1 MATQEEKKIPS
12 YRSTGFDFTINK
24 PLKYP
29 LANRSD
35 HFVRFSIN
43 LDEESRLI
51 REGKVTVLGNVD
63 QTDQNRLRQR
73 PINQDVFNV
82 AVGGLGAT
90 KGAVAGA
97 ALAIRKLKGFPGN
110 KFRAAG
116 NVVGGT
122 VLGGA
127 AGGAIGATIASQINI
142 DKKLKRLST
151 EITLYTPQTV
161 MMNQRTDWENY
172 NDVIFDLL
180 NSGFAE
186 EVVNSVKTGN
196 ISNAANRVSD
206 EASGIA
212 SAAGRI
218 VATAASD
225 LVQSATRTAVNPKKD
240 LLFRG
245 IDRRE
250 FTFEYQFAPRSAEEA
265 KEVANII
272 HAFRLFSAP
281 EVIENTMDYL
291 YVYPAEF
298 DIEYGFIKNNIE
310 EQNKYLNKISS
321 CVLRSVF
328 VNYAP
333 NGSFQSL
340 ENGEPVQVNMT
351 LHFQEI
357 ETLHRDRIAKG
368 Y

>member
-12 YRSTGFDFTINK
+12 YRSTSFDFIINK

-51 REGKVTVLGNVD
+51 RERKVTVLGNVD

-180 NSGFAE
+180 QQGSNE
-186 EVVNSVKTGN
+186 EVISSVTAG
-196 ISNAANRVSD
+196 
-206 EASGIA
+206 GIA

-250 FTFEYQFAPRSAEEA
+250 FTFEYQFAPRSPEEA

-298 DIEYGFIKNNIE
+298 DIEYGFVKNNIE